1 MLLTTEPS
9 LQKDCF
15 LNRSS
20 KKLFCFNCQAPVE
33 VPFLWVALG
42 SSVPEL
48 SCRDCGHSLMRQAG
62 IFSKGRVHITN
73 RAWGM
78 GWGTCFSTQ
87 VHALL
92 RFAENLKAK
101 RKGLEICFLFPIAV
115 CWQCKTLLSET
126 SIFFPR
132 LCSSKEIAE
141 FINTS

>member
-78 GWGTCFSTQ
+78 GVGD
-87 VHALL
+87 LL
-92 RFAENLKAK
+92 LNTGACSIKVCREFESKE
-101 RKGLEICFLFPIAV
+101 KGPGNLFPLSHSRVLAV
-115 CWQCKTLLSET
+115 Q
-126 SIFFPR
+126 
-132 LCSSKEIAE
+132 
-141 FINTS
+141 NTPV